1 MNQYDIIIVGN
12 GVLGLSTAIALGL
25 EDTALNIAVVGSQD
39 RQTAATPAAGAMIS
53 CFGEITETLIKS
65 KYGNKKVAFAH
76 QAISMWNSWLDQI
89 NQFSDNNPLE
99 VKWGTYLINNS
110 QGSSLDDN
118 NYDAIVNKMR
128 EYNAP
133 IEEVA
138 PKDIVGLNPK
148 PSARPIRSIL
158 IKEDGYIDPNALLQR
173 MEFACQ
179 QLNNITLVNERAHAV
194 CYDSQQV
201 NGVIL
206 SNNEQLKANRV
217 LLASGI
223 GTQHLIDK
231 IPELK
236 FRIPRLFACGGNA
249 VLLSTEAA
257 YFADGAPE
265 AEINP
270 HVIRT
275 PNRAFACGLHQVP
288 RGEKSA
294 YIGATNWATQR
305 PFVKPNVSDAFF
317 LLECAME
324 QLNENYVWAQIC
336 DWYSGNRPVSAD
348 TFPLIGRT
356 SLDGL
361 WLMTGTFRDGLSL
374 SPLLAKDMANKLLN
388 KEPLCEE
395 LFSPEREPI
404 QVWTKQEAI
413 FEVAKHIEA
422 AVYEH
427 QVVTATKFGFHHVA
441 GIWMMEGLSKIYE
454 QIEGNYVLPPEL
466 APMVEVSREKMI
478 PYFNEYYANV
488 AKAWS

>member
-1 MNQYDIIIVGN
+1 
-12 GVLGLSTAIALGL
+12 
-25 EDTALNIAVVGSQD
+25 
-39 RQTAATPAAGAMIS
+39 
-53 CFGEITETLIKS
+53 
-65 KYGNKKVAFAH
+65 
-76 QAISMWNSWLDQI
+76 
-89 NQFSDNNPLE
+89 
-99 VKWGTYLINNS
+99 
-110 QGSSLDDN
+110 
-118 NYDAIVNKMR
+118 MR
-128 EYNAP
+128 EYNASVEEIAP
-133 IEEVA
+133 RDIE
-138 PKDIVGLNPK
+138 GLSPK
-148 PSARPIRSIL
+148 PSARPLRSVF
-158 IKEDGYIDPNALLQR
+158 IKEDGHINPNTLLQR
-173 MEFACQ
+173 MESACQ
-179 QLNNITLVNERAHAV
+179 QLNNITLIDESAHSV
-194 CYDSQQV
+194 CYESQQV
-201 NGVIL
+201 DGVIL

-217 LLASGI
+217 VLAAGI
-223 GTQHLIDK
+223 GTQSLIDK

-236 FRIPRLFACGGNA
+236 YRIPRLFACGGNA
-249 VLLSTEAA
+249 VLLDTHAA

-265 AEINP
+265 AQINP

-288 RGEKSA
+288 RDQKSA

-324 QLNENYVWAQIC
+324 QLNENYVWAQIS

-348 TFPLIGRT
+348 TFPLIGET

-374 SPLLAKDMANKLLN
+374 SPLLAKDMAKKLL
-388 KEPLCEE
+388 KKDPICEN

-413 FEVAKHIEA
+413 IEVAKHIEA
-422 AVYEH
+422 AVHEH

-478 PYFNEYYANV
+478 PYFNVYYDNV